1 MNEDLGKTKEKEL
14 GVIKTNA
21 IEEIKSASNIKD
33 FEALKVKF
41 LGKKGELTKI
51 LKSLG
56 DLSKEERPKIG
67 KIANEVRSKIEGIV
81 NEQVENILNK
91 EKEEKLKSEI
101 IDISLPGKKQVI
113 GHRNPLELTVKKT
126 EDIFLSMGFTVED
139 GPEIEYDKYNFEMLN
154 IPKDHPARGEQDTF
168 YIDDN
173 IVLRTQTSPVQIRTM
188 LNQKPPIK
196 MISPGKVYRSDAA
209 DATHSPIFYQVEGL
223 VVDKGITFADM
234 KGTLEMYIKKMFG
247 ENVKTKFRP
256 HHFPF
261 TEPSAELDISCF
273 ACGGKGCKVCKGEG
287 YIEMYG
293 CGMVHPNVLRN
304 CGIDPEVYSGFA
316 FGVGLD
322 RIVMQ
327 TLEIEDIRQ
336 LYESDMRFLK
346 QF

>member
-1 MNEDLGKTKEKEL
+1 MKEKL
-14 GVIKTNA
+14 
-21 IEEIKSASNIKD
+21 EEIKNSAIA
-33 FEALKVKF
+33 ELKNSVKKEELEKLRVKY
-41 LGKKGELTKI
+41 LGKKGELTQI
-51 LKSLG
+51 LRG
-56 DLSKEERPKIG
+56 MGALSKEERPVIG
-67 KIANEVRSKIEGIV
+67 KIANEVREKIEGII
-81 NEQVENILNK
+81 NEAMDSFNQR
-91 EKEEKLKSEI
+91 EKEEKLNSEI
-101 IDISLPGKKQVI
+101 IDISLPGRKQTI
-113 GHRNPLELTVKKT
+113 GHRNPLDITLRKT
-126 EDIFLSMGFTVED
+126 EEIFRSMGFTVEE
-139 GPEIEYDKYNFEMLN
+139 GPEVEYDKYNFEMLN
-154 IPKDHPARGEQDTF
+154 IPKNHPARGEQDTF
-168 YIDDN
+168 YINDN
-173 IVLRTQTSPVQIRTM
+173 MVLRTQTSPVQIRTM
-188 LNQKPPIK
+188 LSQKPPIK

-273 ACGGKGCKVCKGEG
+273 ACGGEGCKVCKGEG
-287 YIEMYG
+287 FIEMYG
-293 CGMVHPNVLRN
+293 CGMVHPQVLRN

-327 TLEIEDIRQ
+327 TLGIDDIRQ
-336 LYESDMRFLK
+336 LYESDMRFLD

>member
-1 MNEDLGKTKEKEL
+1 MKEKL
-14 GVIKTNA
+14 
-21 IEEIKSASNIKD
+21 EEIKNSAIA
-33 FEALKVKF
+33 ELKNSVKKEELEKLRVKY
-41 LGKKGELTKI
+41 LGKKGELTQI
-51 LKSLG
+51 LRG
-56 DLSKEERPKIG
+56 MGALSKEERPVIG
-67 KIANEVRSKIEGIV
+67 KIANEVREKIEGII
-81 NEQVENILNK
+81 NESLESLNQR
-91 EKEEKLKSEI
+91 EKEEKLNSEI
-101 IDISLPGKKQVI
+101 IDISLPGKKQTI
-113 GHRNPLELTVKKT
+113 GHRNPLDITLRKT
-126 EDIFLSMGFTVED
+126 EEIFRSMGFTVEE
-139 GPEIEYDKYNFEMLN
+139 GPEVEYDKYNFEMLN
-154 IPKDHPARGEQDTF
+154 IPKNHPARGEQDTF
-168 YIDDN
+168 YINDN
-173 IVLRTQTSPVQIRTM
+173 MVLRTQTSPVQIRTM

-273 ACGGKGCKVCKGEG
+273 ACGGEGCKVCKGEG
-287 YIEMYG
+287 FIEMYG
-293 CGMVHPNVLRN
+293 CGMVHPQVLRN

-327 TLEIEDIRQ
+327 TLGIDDIRQ
-336 LYESDMRFLK
+336 LYESDMRFLD

>member
-1 MNEDLGKTKEKEL
+1 MKEKL
-14 GVIKTNA
+14 
-21 IEEIKSASNIKD
+21 EEIKNAAAKQLK
-33 FEALKVKF
+33 EATSKEELESLKVKF
-41 LGKKGELTKI
+41 LGKKGELTQI
-51 LKSLG
+51 LRGMGS
-56 DLSKEERPKIG
+56 LSKEERPEVG
-67 KIANEVRSKIEGIV
+67 KIANEVREKIENIINEGI
-81 NEQVENILNK
+81 NTIKQK
-91 EKEEKLKSEI
+91 EKEQKLKNEI
-101 IDISLPGKKQVI
+101 IDISMPGRKQTI
-113 GHRNPLELTVKKT
+113 GHRNPLDITLKKT
-126 EDIFLSMGFTVED
+126 EEIFISMGFTVED
-139 GPEIEYDKYNFEMLN
+139 GPEVEYDNYNFEMLN
-154 IPKDHPARGEQDTF
+154 IPKNHPARGEQDTF

-196 MISPGKVYRSDAA
+196 MISPGKVYRADAA

-223 VVDKGITFADM
+223 VIDKGITFADM

-247 ENVKTKFRP
+247 DNVKTKFRP

-273 ACGGKGCKVCKGEG
+273 ACGGEGCKVCKGEG
-287 YIEMYG
+287 FIEMYG
-293 CGMVHPNVLRN
+293 CGMVHPQVLRN

-327 TLEIEDIRQ
+327 TLGIDDIRQ

>member
-1 MNEDLGKTKEKEL
+1 MKEKL
-14 GVIKTNA
+14 
-21 IEEIKSASNIKD
+21 EEIKNSAIA
-33 FEALKVKF
+33 ELKNSVKKEELEKLRVKY
-41 LGKKGELTKI
+41 LGKKGELTQI
-51 LKSLG
+51 LRG
-56 DLSKEERPKIG
+56 MGALSKEERPIIG
-67 KIANEVRSKIEGIV
+67 KIANEVREKIEGII
-81 NEQVENILNK
+81 NEAMESFNQR
-91 EKEEKLKSEI
+91 EKEEKLNSEI
-101 IDISLPGKKQVI
+101 IDISLPGKKQTI
-113 GHRNPLELTVKKT
+113 GHRNPLDITLRKT
-126 EDIFLSMGFTVED
+126 EEIFRSMGFTVEE
-139 GPEIEYDKYNFEMLN
+139 GPEVEYDKYNFEMLN
-154 IPKDHPARGEQDTF
+154 IPKNHPARGEQDTF
-168 YIDDN
+168 YINDN
-173 IVLRTQTSPVQIRTM
+173 MVLRTQTSPVQIRTM
-188 LNQKPPIK
+188 LSQKPPIK

-273 ACGGKGCKVCKGEG
+273 ACGGEGCKVCKGEG
-287 YIEMYG
+287 FIEMYG
-293 CGMVHPNVLRN
+293 CGMVHPQVLRN

-327 TLEIEDIRQ
+327 TLGIDDIRQ
-336 LYESDMRFLK
+336 LYESDMRFLD